1 MQQRYMIAA
10 VKDLSSNGTDVE
22 ASTKTGEYLDACNLL
37 FEQGL
42 LSYRRVNNKDSSVL
56 KNIKQGMSFFE
67 QWCADHMDTVYQEN
81 TKRARQKKFLAWQTW
96 DLLRLVVHGFLAFCN
111 WFFDKVSP
119 NGKYFISPLRINGS
133 AIESIYSVLK
143 FASGDPALGKLINR
157 KDMVQNKYS
166 E

>member
-1 MQQRYMIAA
+1 MIAA

-67 QWCADHMDTVYQEN
+67 QWCADHMDTGN
-81 TKRARQKKFLAWQTW
+81 LLAAYN
-96 DLLRLVVHGFLAFCN
+96 V
-111 WFFDKVSP
+111 
-119 NGKYFISPLRINGS
+119 
-133 AIESIYSVLK
+133 
-143 FASGDPALGKLINR
+143 
-157 KDMVQNKYS
+157 
-166 E
+166 